1 MRRRQHGRG
10 ALSDAALAGFCEFFL
25 ETVLDQIQFMSGLLD
40 LPSLRTRIRNLPR
53 EGFGIR
59 RPDGGW
65 KRWGRRRGRSA
76 RGSWRSRVIRYGC
89 GGRRAREPSV
99 DCYNIRGYRHGVT
112 TEIKVRRV
120 GNSLG
125 IVLPKEV
132 LGHLKVAEGDTVTVT
147 AASEGSVRIS
157 PHTAEVARQMEQ
169 VQDVMRRYRH
179 TLRELAK

>member
-1 MRRRQHGRG
+1 M
-10 ALSDAALAGFCEFFL
+10 
-25 ETVLDQIQFMSGLLD
+25 
-40 LPSLRTRIRNLPR
+40 
-53 EGFGIR
+53 
-59 RPDGGW
+59 
-65 KRWGRRRGRSA
+65 
-76 RGSWRSRVIRYGC
+76 IRYEC
-89 GGRRAREPSV
+89 GGRRAREISI
-99 DCYNIRGYRHGVT
+99 DCYNIRGYRDGVI